1 MTNRD
6 SILAHKEQA
15 IDFLQLV
22 VAGKIDEAYENYVNI
37 HGRHHNLY
45 YSGEFTSLKKGM
57 LENHAQFPNK
67 RLMVKNVLGDGDLVA
82 IHSHIILKAGDPGMV
97 TAHIFRFEEGK
108 IVEMWDIGQAVPVD
122 SPNRMGAF

>member
-6 SILAHKEQA
+6 SIQAHKEQA

-22 VAGKIDEAYENYVNI
+22 VAGKIDEAYESYVNM
-37 HGRHHNLY
+37 HGKHHNLFF
-45 YSGEFTSLKKGM
+45 SGEFSSLKKGM
-57 LENHAQFPNK
+57 LENQTQNPNK

-82 IHSHIILKAGDPGMV
+82 IHSHLIFKAGEPGMATV
-97 TAHIFRFEEGK
+97 HIFRFEEGK
-108 IVEMWDIGQAVPVD
+108 IVEMWDIGQVIPVE